1 MASRRAS
8 YVSALVALLTFAGS
22 GCGGSNAVPH
32 ASGAAPSAL
41 TARPAGGRVRIRQ
54 FSDLPNYPRLY
65 TPVALTTGPDGALW
79 VADDIDQDAGQ
90 NAIARIAKSGKRT
103 ATFYYQADA
112 SPAFVDIA
120 AGPDGALWLSDSGDV
135 QIVRLTTDGT
145 FTVFPLTVDP
155 MGIVA
160 GPDGALWFVADGFL
174 TAAVCRI
181 TTDGVVTQYSSGL
194 STAAALQDIAVGPDG
209 AFWFTELNDRIG
221 RITTRGKI
229 KEFAAG
235 ITSGSQPYSIVAGPD
250 GALWFTEMAGGRIGR
265 ITTAGHVTEY
275 ATGITP
281 GEQPV
286 DLVAGGDGAIW
297 FTEYKGP
304 YQHEHDSRIG
314 RITTSG
320 AVTEYR
326 DGLDPK
332 SGPTGITLGPD
343 GKVWFVETVTN
354 KLGRV
359 AY

>member
-1 MASRRAS
+1 MTPTRG
-8 YVSALVALLTFAGS
+8 VCVCALAALLTFAGS
-22 GCGGSNAVPH
+22 GCGGGSAVPH
-32 ASGAAPSAL
+32 AGSVASGGAAGRSVG
-41 TARPAGGRVRIRQ
+41 RRVRIRE

-90 NAIARIAKSGKRT
+90 NAIARITKSGKRT

-112 SPAFVDIA
+112 APAFADIA
-120 AGPDGALWLSDSGDV
+120 SGPDGALWLSDSGDV
-135 QIVRLTTDGT
+135 QIVRLTRGGT
-145 FTVFPLTVDP
+145 FTFFPLTKEP
-155 MGIVA
+155 LGIVA

-181 TTDGVVTQYSSGL
+181 TTDGVVTQYSDGL
-194 STAAALQDIAVGPDG
+194 STTAALQDIALGPDG
-209 AFWFTELNDRIG
+209 ALWFTDLNDRIG

-229 KEFAAG
+229 EEFTAG
-235 ITSGSQPYSIVAGPD
+235 ITPGSQPYSIVAGPD

-265 ITTAGHVTEY
+265 ITTAGRVTEY

-281 GEQPV
+281 REQPV

-320 AVTEYR
+320 VVTEYS
-326 DGLDPK
+326 DGLNPK
-332 SGPTGITLGPD
+332 SGPTGIALGPD